1 MKRLKKKFLIGAL
14 LLLTSGFLV
23 CIEGCA
29 GEVLAQTASGVAMG
43 TYVNQTI
50 YTRDEALTGEVEELL
65 LHLEED
71 MLSWR
76 IAGSEIARINEAAGE
91 ECSISDELKQDLIS
105 LLEVSERSNG
115 AFDCTLGTLIRLWNM
130 DAWSRAEEEGF
141 IPPTKEEIT
150 EALIDAGYDKIKI
163 TGDTIYLP
171 SGIQLDLGAAG
182 KGIACDRVAAFLAG
196 KQVSGAVISVGGS
209 VVTYGA
215 KPDGSPWR
223 VAVVDP
229 LNPSS
234 RLGIL
239 TLSGEWYISTS
250 GGYERFV
257 EADGIRYHHILDPAT
272 GYPADS
278 GLAGVTIICHSGLL
292 SDALSTACFVL
303 GVEDGLALAESYGAQ
318 ALFVTT
324 DGQLY
329 MTSGMEELFSST
341 SKP

>member
-14 LLLTSGFLV
+14 FLLTSGFLV

-29 GEVLAQTASGVAMG
+29 GEVSVQTASGVAMG

-65 LHLEED
+65 IHLEED
-71 MLSWR
+71 VLSWR
-76 IAGSEIARINEAAGE
+76 IEGSEIARINEGA
-91 ECSISDELKQDLIS
+91 ECSISNELKQDLIS
-105 LLEVSERSNG
+105 SLEVSERSNG

-130 DAWSRAEEEGF
+130 DTWSKAEEGGL
-141 IPPTKEEIT
+141 IPPTKEEIA
-150 EALIDAGYDKIKI
+150 EALADTGYDKIKI
-163 TGDTIYLP
+163 TDDMIYLP
-171 SGIQLDLGAAG
+171 SDVQLDLGAAG
-182 KGIACDRVAAFLAG
+182 KGIACDRVAAFLAD

-215 KPDGSPWR
+215 KPDGTPWR

-239 TLSGEWYISTS
+239 SLTGEWYISTS
-250 GGYERFV
+250 GDYERFV

-278 GLAGVTIICHSGLL
+278 GLAGVTIVCHSGLL

-318 ALFVTT
+318 ALFVTA

-341 SKP
+341 LKP